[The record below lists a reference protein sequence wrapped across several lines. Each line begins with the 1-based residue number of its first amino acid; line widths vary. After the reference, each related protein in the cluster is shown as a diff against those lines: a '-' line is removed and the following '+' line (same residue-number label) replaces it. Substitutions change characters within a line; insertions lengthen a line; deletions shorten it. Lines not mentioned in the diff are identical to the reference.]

1 VYVATSAAA
10 KAAVARYRAKY
21 PERVKAQQRKYKTKN
36 AEYFVEY
43 RKKNAEKIYRGHV
56 ERTYGIP
63 SEQYESMLVSQN
75 AKCAICGVDFA
86 EFANRPAID
95 HDHETGKVRAL
106 LCAPCNFKV
115 GVVEGEAPWRDSVL
129 TYLAVHRK

>member
-1 VYVATSAAA
+1 MA
-10 KAAVARYRAKY
+10 KNKSNAAAVARYRVKH
-21 PERVKAQQRKYKTKN
+21 PERVKASQRKYKAEN
-36 AEYFVEY
+36 ADYFVEY

-63 SEQYESMLVSQN
+63 SEQYEAMLVSQN

-86 EFANRPAID
+86 EFTNRPAID
-95 HDHETGKVRAL
+95 HNHETGMVRAL

-129 TYLAVHRK
+129 RYLAVHRK